1 MRRLGL
7 RPLVRLGAFP
17 APQTAAPLSALYLRL
32 PLCELRRSRTVAA
45 YVTQPHRCLVIVVA
59 ICDTGVNLQGVFQHA
74 VLWFVCRSGSDS
86 RGPCVSR
93 DCQCRVGRGDH
104 QWRGHGHHGPN
115 RSDFGLAG
123 TTSFGIHATLYS
135 DGTARGH
142 VNCVD
147 QVGSTFPGNIFGDV
161 TSWEGSLDGSITLN
175 VVGKLVGFPGGHP
188 QDVSFTVTIQR
199 FGGAG
204 VGEWTLS
211 LGADTACFETLL
223 SGQIVLRRRS

>member
-1 MRRLGL
+1 M
-7 RPLVRLGAFP
+7 
-17 APQTAAPLSALYLRL
+17 
-32 PLCELRRSRTVAA
+32 
-45 YVTQPHRCLVIVVA
+45 
-59 ICDTGVNLQGVFQHA
+59 D
-74 VLWFVCRSGSDS
+74 
-86 RGPCVSR
+86 
-93 DCQCRVGRGDH
+93 
-104 QWRGHGHHGPN
+104 PN

-147 QVGSTFPGNIFGDV
+147 QVGSTFPGNIFGEV

-204 VGEWTLS
+204 VGHWTLS
-211 LGADTACFETLL
+211 IGGFTFCVETLL
-223 SGQIVLRRRS
+223 SGQIVMRRP